1 MVEKSSPGRRPAVV
15 ALAARG
21 FSLHLLSEMKMY
33 RGVLLDADN
42 TLFDYDRAEA
52 EALEET
58 FADAVPGVPRA
69 RAAEAYRDINARYW
83 KLFEQGS
90 ITAAGLQ
97 TGRWADLFQELGHS
111 GDPSAAAAMYV
122 ASLSTK
128 THFLP
133 GASELI
139 RELASRVRLC
149 LVTNGLSRVQR
160 GRLAHSGIAGHFSAV
175 LISEE
180 LGFAKPDPR
189 FFLAAAIALDIP
201 ARQLLCVGDS
211 PTADIAG
218 ARAAGIDACWF
229 SPSGAPWPG
238 PGEPP
243 PYVVHALSDVL
254 LLVARSDR

>member
-1 MVEKSSPGRRPAVV
+1 
-15 ALAARG
+15 
-21 FSLHLLSEMKMY
+21 MKTY

-58 FADAVPGVPRA
+58 FADAIPDVPRTQ
-69 RAAEAYRDINARYW
+69 AAMAYREINARYW
-83 KLFEQGS
+83 KLFEQGL

-97 TGRWADLFQELGHS
+97 SGRWADLFQRLGRN
-111 GDPSAAAAMYV
+111 GDPSAAAATYV
-122 ASLSTK
+122 ARLSTK

-133 GASELI
+133 GASELV
-139 RELASRVRLC
+139 RELAGRVRLC

-189 FFLAAAIALDIP
+189 FFLAAGSALDLP
-201 ARQLLCVGDS
+201 ASQLLCVGDS
-211 PTADIAG
+211 PAADIAG
-218 ARAAGIDACWF
+218 ARSAGIDACWF
-229 SPSGAPWPG
+229 SPCGAAWPG
-238 PGEPP
+238 PGGPP
-243 PYVVHALSDVL
+243 PYTVRALSDVL
-254 LLVARSDR
+254 PLLGGVYPPR